1 MRNAASFFPSVRHIP
16 RIRDALAAIDVHSR
30 HLIKYIYFSVISIWR
45 DWRNS
50 VKLLAINQNMRMLNW
65 LTHPA
70 HIHTHAVQWCVVH
83 APSQSISILSCY
95 RTSGIQASSD
105 RPNRTERSSLWAQ
118 IMRRHIDSSLFM
130 CQPECDTSRGKSHH
144 WRHCSDVV
152 FLI

>member
-16 RIRDALAAIDVHSR
+16 RIRDALAAIDVHSL

-50 VKLLAINQNMRMLNW
+50 VNLLVIHQNMRMLNW

-70 HIHTHAVQWCVVH
+70 LADTHAVQWCVVR
-83 APSQSISILSCY
+83 APHPNQY
-95 RTSGIQASSD
+95 RFFLAIAHRAFKHHPTD
-105 RPNRTERSSLWAQ
+105 RTERSSLWAQ